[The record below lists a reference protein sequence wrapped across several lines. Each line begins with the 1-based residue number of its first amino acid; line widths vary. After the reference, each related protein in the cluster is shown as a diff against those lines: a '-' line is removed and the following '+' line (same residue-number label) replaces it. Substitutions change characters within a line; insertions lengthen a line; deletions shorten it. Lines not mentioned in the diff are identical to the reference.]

1 MVRRV
6 TLFSRRLPHLLT
18 RADLCRVLLDTYV
31 DAMGVD
37 DDEALDR
44 LGRALSHPELLDAVY
59 RGISA
64 ALEEVQGARTSDDQL
79 MDKLAKGVE
88 RRRGRVK
95 AAPSHPALAAVL
107 VRVNLELGLAP
118 EPMRATLQ
126 SEKGRAILEDGLRRL
141 GRHVVAE
148 LLK

>member
-1 MVRRV
+1 MRGV

-44 LGRALSHPELLDAVY
+44 LGRALGHPDLLDAVY
-59 RGISA
+59 GGISA

-107 VRVNLELGLAP
+107 VRINLELGLAP

-126 SEKGRAILEDGLRRL
+126 SDKGRAILEDGLRRL

-148 LLK
+148 LLR